1 MEWNMPVTSNNDAE
15 VLTDIV
21 LDLPNRRE
29 GKVRISYD
37 LTGGKRLFIT
47 TDRLS
52 AFDQLVATVPFK
64 GQVLNQL
71 SMWWFENTRDIVANH
86 AISTPDPNV
95 LIAREATPLSV
106 EVIVRGYITG
116 VTSTSLWKRYADG
129 ARVIYGYRLP
139 DGLQKNSR
147 LPEPIITPTTKAG
160 TGQHDE
166 ALTCGEVVERGLVA
180 PDLWEQ
186 VKKAA
191 VALYVRGQ
199 EVAREAGLLLADTKY
214 EFGLD
219 VDGNLML
226 IDEVHT
232 PDSSRYWIASSFVD
246 RYMAGLEP
254 ESTDKEI
261 IRRALAEAGYSG
273 DGTPPLLDETVWAE
287 TSRRYIDTYEI
298 LTGTA
303 FVPGDMPIA
312 DRIQRN
318 LANII
323 AENQRTKKQQVQNQD
338 GGQ

>member
-1 MEWNMPVTSNNDAE
+1 MPVTANNGVE
-15 VLTDIV
+15 VLTDIA

-37 LTGGKRLFIT
+37 LAGGKRLFIT

-71 SMWWFENTRDIVANH
+71 SMWWFDHTRDIVANH

-95 LIAREATPLSV
+95 LIAREAIPLPV

-147 LPEPIITPTTKAG
+147 LPEPIITPTTKAAA
-160 TGQHDE
+160 GQHDE
-166 ALTCGEVVERGLVA
+166 ALTCDEVVERGLVA
-180 PDLWEQ
+180 PDVWEQ
-186 VKKAA
+186 VKTAA

-199 EVAREAGLLLADTKY
+199 EVAQEAGLLLADTKY

-219 VDGNLML
+219 ADGNLIL
-226 IDEVHT
+226 IDEMHT

-254 ESTDKEI
+254 ESTDKEV
-261 IRRALAEAGYSG
+261 IRRALADAGYSG
-273 DGTPPLLDETVWAE
+273 DGTPPQLDEAVWAE

-298 LTGTA
+298 LTKTP

-312 DRIQRN
+312 DRIRKN
-318 LANII
+318 LADIV
-323 AENQRTKKQQVQNQD
+323 AENQRSGDEQSQNQD
-338 GGQ
+338 GAQ

>member
-1 MEWNMPVTSNNDAE
+1 MEWNMPVTADNSID
-15 VLTDIV
+15 VLTDIA

-37 LTGGKRLFIT
+37 LSGGRRLFVT

-52 AFDQLVATVPFK
+52 AFDQLVATVPYK

-71 SMWWFENTRDIVANH
+71 SMWWFEHTRDIVANH

-95 LIAREATPLSV
+95 LIAREATPLPV

-129 ARVIYGYRLP
+129 ARQIYGYTLP

-147 LPEPIITPTTKAG
+147 LPEPIITPTTKADA
-160 TGQHDE
+160 GQHDE
-166 ALTCGEVVERGLVA
+166 ALTCDEVVARGLV
-180 PDLWEQ
+180 DKNLWEQ
-186 VKKAA
+186 VQQVA
-191 VALYVRGQ
+191 VQLFLRGQ
-199 EVAREAGLLLADTKY
+199 EVAQNAGLLLADTKY
-214 EFGLD
+214 EFGVD
-219 VDGNLML
+219 ADGNLML

-261 IRRALAEAGYSG
+261 IRRALADAGFTG
-273 DGTPPLLDETVWAE
+273 DGTPPVLDESVWGE
-287 TSRRYIDTYEI
+287 TSRRYIETFEI
-298 LTGTA
+298 VTGTS
-303 FVPGDMPIA
+303 FVPGAMPIA
-312 DRIQRN
+312 ERIHNN
-318 LANII
+318 LSDII
-323 AENQRTKKQQVQNQD
+323 AENSASSQKESAT
-338 GGQ
+338 

>member
-1 MEWNMPVTSNNDAE
+1 MPVTANNGVE
-15 VLTDIV
+15 VLTDIT

-37 LTGGKRLFIT
+37 LVGGKRLFIT

-52 AFDQLVATVPFK
+52 AFDRLVATVPFK

-86 AISTPDPNV
+86 AISTPDPNA
-95 LIAREATPLSV
+95 LIAHEATPLPV

-129 ARVIYGYRLP
+129 ARVIYGYHLP

-147 LPEPIITPTTKAG
+147 LPEPIITPTTKADAG
-160 TGQHDE
+160 HHDE
-166 ALTCGEVVERGLVA
+166 ALTCDEVVERGLVT
-180 PDLWEQ
+180 PEIWNQ
-186 VKKAA
+186 VKKVA
-191 VALYVRGQ
+191 VALYLRGQ
-199 EVAREAGLLLADTKY
+199 EVAQNAGLLLADTKY

-219 VDGNLML
+219 TNGNLML

-261 IRRALAEAGYSG
+261 IRRALADAGYSG
-273 DGTPPLLDETVWAE
+273 DGTPPQLDETVWAE
-287 TSRRYIDTYEI
+287 TSRRYIDTFEI
-298 LTGTA
+298 LTGTT

-312 DRIQRN
+312 ERIHKN
-318 LANII
+318 LVDVIV
-323 AENQRTKKQQVQNQD
+323 ENQQSMNQQSTD
-338 GGQ
+338 KGGGQ

>member
-1 MEWNMPVTSNNDAE
+1 MEWNMPVTADNSID
-15 VLTDIV
+15 VLTDIT

-37 LTGGKRLFIT
+37 LAGGRRLFIT

-71 SMWWFENTRDIVANH
+71 SMWWFEHTSDIVSNH

-95 LIAREATPLSV
+95 LIAHEATPLPV

-129 ARVIYGYRLP
+129 AREIYGYKLP

-147 LPEPIITPTTKAG
+147 LPEPIITPTTKAEAG
-160 TGQHDE
+160 KHDE
-166 ALTCGEVVERGLVA
+166 ALTCDEVVERGLVA
-180 PDLWEQ
+180 HELWEQ
-186 VKKAA
+186 VKRVA
-191 VALYVRGQ
+191 VALFLRGQ
-199 EVAREAGLLLADTKY
+199 EVAQNAGLLLADTKY

-219 VDGNLML
+219 AQGNLML
-226 IDEVHT
+226 IDEIHT

-261 IRRALAEAGYSG
+261 IRRALAEVGFTG
-273 DGTPPLLDETVWAE
+273 DGAVPELDESVWIE
-287 TSRRYIDTYEI
+287 TSRRYIDTFEL
-298 LTGTA
+298 LTGTS
-303 FVPGDMPIA
+303 FVPGAHPIA
-312 DRIQRN
+312 DRIQKN
-318 LANII
+318 LAGLVADN
-323 AENQRTKKQQVQNQD
+323 AVAKNK
-338 GGQ
+338 GGAQ